1 MALSF
6 LEAELKAYPVTNS
19 CLRREVD
26 GRSDDDL
33 SVDTA

>member
-6 LEAELKAYPVTNS
+6 LEAELKAYPVT

-33 SVDTA
+33 SVDIA